1 MPKGA
6 LIFAA
11 ILSLLLLLVLGFLQ
25 VRHQGQAQAEA
36 ETAAAEARKFAE
48 QAAATN
54 AALASELE
62 ALRGHAAE
70 LEERVQQAQQA
81 RDSLEQQMR
90 TELDSKDIT
99 ISQLQGKL
107 TVNILDRVMFDSGRA
122 ALKPEGQA
130 VLVKVAK
137 VLAKFPNRAVQVVGH
152 TDNVPIHDR
161 TADGF
166 TDNWSLSAGRAVAA
180 VRFLVERTGADPR
193 RLSAAGCG
201 EFKPIADNATPDGR
215 AKNRRIAVV
224 VLPEELGA
232 GDLPKP
238 SPAPAPA
245 AASAPASAAGTN
257 ADSPVP

>member
-1 MPKGA
+1 MAPMPKGA

-11 ILSLLLLLVLGFLQ
+11 ILSLLLVLVLGFLQ
-25 VRHQGQAQAEA
+25 IRHQNQAQAEA

-54 AALASELE
+54 ATLATELE
-62 ALRGHAAE
+62 SLRGHAAE
-70 LEERVQQAQQA
+70 LEQQVQQAQQA

-107 TVNILDRVMFDSGRA
+107 TVNILDRVLFDSGQA

-130 VLVKVAK
+130 ILVKVAK
-137 VLAKFPNRAVQVVGH
+137 VLARFPNRAVQVIGH
-152 TDNVPIHDR
+152 TDNVPIRDH
-161 TADGF
+161 TPDGF
-166 TDNWSLSAGRAVAA
+166 TDNWALSAGRAVSA
-180 VRFLVERTGADPR
+180 VRFLVERTGSDPK

-201 EFKPIADNATPDGR
+201 EFKPIADNNTAEGR

-224 VLPEELGA
+224 VLPEEIVV
-232 GDLPKP
+232 GDLAK
-238 SPAPAPA
+238 PAPVGSATPA
-245 AASAPASAAGTN
+245 APVG
-257 ADSPVP
+257 SPTP